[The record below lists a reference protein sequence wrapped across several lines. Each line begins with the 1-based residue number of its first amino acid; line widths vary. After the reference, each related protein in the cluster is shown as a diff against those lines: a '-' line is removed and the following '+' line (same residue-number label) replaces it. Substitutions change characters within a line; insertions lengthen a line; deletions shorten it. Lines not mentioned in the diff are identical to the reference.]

1 MATINESIEIDAPV
15 RTAYDQWT
23 RFETFP
29 QFMEGVKEVRQLDA
43 TRLHWVAEI
52 AGKREEWEAVIT
64 EQVPDQRVAWKS
76 VSGKGNAGV
85 VTFESLDASR
95 TRVTVGI
102 EHDAEGVVE
111 KVGSALGLDDRRVK
125 GDLERFRELIEGRG
139 TDAGAG
145 LGDRQRDMPA
155 TPGNGG
161 MGSDLDAPR

>member
-1 MATINESIEIDAPV
+1 MATINESIDIDAPV

-23 RFETFP
+23 QFETFP
-29 QFMEGVKEVRQLDA
+29 QFMEGVKEVRQIDA

-52 AGKREEWEAVIT
+52 GGKREEWEAVIT

-85 VTFESLDASR
+85 VTFESLDATR

-102 EHDAEGVVE
+102 EHDTEGVVE
-111 KVGSALGLDDRRVK
+111 KVGSALGVDDRRVQN
-125 GDLERFRELIEGRG
+125 DLQRFRELIEGRG
-139 TDAGAG
+139 EVRGTAT
-145 LGDRQRDMPA
+145 

-161 MGSDLDAPR
+161 MPGNPDAPR